1 MNYLNIFVPLTSVQ
15 SIINLINTTYMKS
28 KTTFSKSDNREQYEY
43 ARTRTKKKK
52 NLMRHFIFFLAG
64 AILFLIMDLALGF
77 GKDSLPLNWSSY
89 LILFWFFILLVHTLN
104 VFLLNTFMGKEWE
117 DRQLEK
123 LKNKQMERILAL
135 QKKIEK
141 EYPISDK
148 SLETN
153 YLNPKTNTDLDEN
166 IDEDTDHSRFQP

>member
-1 MNYLNIFVPLTSVQ
+1 
-15 SIINLINTTYMKS
+15 MKS
-28 KTTFSKSDNREQYEY
+28 KTTISKSDNREQYEY
-43 ARTRTKKKK
+43 ARMHIKKKK

-64 AILFLIMDLALGF
+64 AILFLLMDLVLGF

-123 LKNKQMERILAL
+123 LKNRQMERILEL
-135 QKKIEK
+135 QKKIDK
-141 EYPISDK
+141 EYPIPEK
-148 SLETN
+148 RLETN
-153 YLNPKTNTDLDEN
+153 YLNPKTTSTDLDDD
-166 IDEDTDHSRFQP
+166 ITEDTDHSRFQP

>member
-1 MNYLNIFVPLTSVQ
+1 
-15 SIINLINTTYMKS
+15 MKS
-28 KTTFSKSDNREQYEY
+28 KKTFSESTNREQYEY
-43 ARTRTKKKK
+43 ARGRLKKKK

-64 AILFLIMDLALGF
+64 SILFLIMDLALGF
-77 GKDSLPLNWSSY
+77 GKDTLPMNWSAY

-104 VFLLNTFMGKEWE
+104 VFLLNSFMGKEWE

-123 LKNKQMERILAL
+123 MKNKQMQRILAL
-135 QKKIEK
+135 QKEVEK

-153 YLNPKTNTDLDEN
+153 YPHSQPKQST
-166 IDEDTDHSRFQP
+166 EDNNSKDDHSRFQP